1 MITAILTLTDLIGT
15 SDYTDYIARTTTVGT
30 TLIGDGITDH
40 GEIITSSS
48 MIFIIVLLFLIAYL
62 LDLKYSRPLVKQ
74 LELTSEEEEEKE
86 TTKTEYKKTEEDMK
100 S

>member
-40 GEIITSSS
+40 GGIITSST
-48 MIFIIVLLFLIAYL
+48 MIFITVLLFLIAHL

-74 LELTSEEEEEKE
+74 SELMLEEEEEKE
-86 TTKTEYKKTEEDMK
+86 TIKMESTKMEEDMK

>member
-1 MITAILTLTDLIGT
+1 MITAILTLTDLNGT

-30 TLIGDGITDH
+30 TLIGDGIEA

-86 TTKTEYKKTEEDMK
+86 TSKTEYMKVEEGTK
-100 S
+100 N